1 MPDEIS
7 SDYIRG
13 YIDPMILCVLLQGP
27 SYGYEVS
34 KRIRQISGDLY
45 MVKETTLYS
54 AFARLEKGGL
64 VESFPQVA
72 ENGKRRT
79 YYRITPAGIDHYQ
92 ARCREWKL
100 TKDVVGRFME
110 GCGA

>member
-34 KRIRQISGDLY
+34 KRIRQI
-45 MVKETTLYS
+45 TT
-54 AFARLEKGGL
+54 ATADGA
-64 VESFPQVA
+64 VA
-72 ENGKRRT
+72 A
-79 YYRITPAGIDHYQ
+79 IA
-92 ARCREWKL
+92 ACRYLDK
-100 TKDVVGRFME
+100 
-110 GCGA
+110 

>member
-34 KRIRQISGDLY
+34 KRIRQISGGLY
-45 MVKETTLYS
+45 AVKETTLYS
-54 AFARLEKGGL
+54 AFARL
-64 VESFPQVA
+64 
-72 ENGKRRT
+72 
-79 YYRITPAGIDHYQ
+79 
-92 ARCREWKL
+92 
-100 TKDVVGRFME
+100 
-110 GCGA
+110 

>member
-27 SYGYEVS
+27 SYGYEAS
-34 KRIRQISGDLY
+34 KRIRQISDGLY
-45 MVKETTLYS
+45 AVKETTLYS
-54 AFARLEKGGL
+54 AFTRLEKGGL

-79 YYRITPAGIDHYQ
+79 Y
-92 ARCREWKL
+92 
-100 TKDVVGRFME
+100 
-110 GCGA
+110 